1 MFIKE
6 FKALSVKILL
16 LGLYLC
22 FLLSAITVMATPPGN
37 RIIKNQD
44 LTNHW
49 QIQSS
54 SKINAGGAEISTY
67 DFVPKDWYD
76 ATVPGTVLGS
86 LVANSVFKNV
96 FYGRNLEKIPESQFN
111 VPWWY
116 RTTFTIEKINEG
128 QITKLRFN
136 GISYRADIWLNGQKV
151 ASADS
156 IKGSFRQFVLDISK
170 YVKPG
175 ANVLALK
182 ITRAQKSDLTIGFVD
197 WNPEPADHNMG
208 IWRNVQLQISGPVSI
223 DHPFV
228 QTKVDTVT
236 LDHADVTVSTV
247 LHNYS
252 DKVIDGELKGMIG
265 REISFSQ
272 KVSIEPNSSKE
283 VIFTPSQFS
292 QLSINHPKL
301 WWVHTL
307 GDPHLYDLHLQ
318 FDSGDKISD
327 SSHVRFGIRSVSDYI
342 TKEGHRGFRL
352 NGKKILIKGGG
363 WTDPMLLNATPA
375 YERAG
380 IDYAVHMNMN
390 AIRMEGFWGN
400 NQHIYNLCDEKGI
413 LIMVGF
419 SCQWEWENLMGN
431 KDDKYSAIMSPEQN
445 DIAAESWHDQIL
457 WLRNHPSI
465 FTWLYG
471 SDKWPRPELEKRY
484 LATLKDLDPTRP
496 SVSSAK
502 EVKSAITGPSAVKMR
517 GPYDYVPP
525 AYWYVDTAYGGAFG
539 FNTET
544 GPGPQIPVLESLKK
558 MIPVDSL
565 WPISSA
571 WMYHAARGEFHNLT
585 YYNNAMDNRLGKAKD
600 LDDYLKK
607 AQYLNYEGMRAMYEA
622 FESNRFKATG
632 IIQWMYNA
640 SWPKLWWQ
648 LYDYY
653 LMPTGAFYG
662 ARKANEPLHISYN
675 YGKDGVDIMNN
686 TAEKTTGLSAEITVF
701 DINMKQVFQKKIVS
715 NTVGAQQTKPVFT
728 LPANLNAGKTWFLDL
743 RLYNKQRHL
752 VSRNFYVLSAKK
764 DKLNE
769 KKSTWYVTPQTA
781 FADLTLLQNLPNVKL
796 ERSETITTKGEDTHV
811 NVKLK
816 NPSTH
821 LAFMIHLDM
830 KKKGTGESVLP
841 VFWNENYITL
851 LPGEERLVSGYC
863 HTSDLDK
870 NQVSI
875 TVSGWNVKEQ

>member
-1 MFIKE
+1 MN
-6 FKALSVKILL
+6 
-16 LGLYLC
+16 
-22 FLLSAITVMATPPGN
+22 PPGKN
-37 RIIKNQD
+37 IIKNQE
-44 LTNHW
+44 LSSNW

-54 SKINAGGAEISTY
+54 TKINASDAEISTPA
-67 DFVPKDWYD
+67 FSAKDWYG
-76 ATVPGTVLGS
+76 AVVPGTVLGS
-86 LVANSVFKNV
+86 LVADSVFKDV
-96 FYGRNLEKIPESQFN
+96 FYGRNLEKIPESQFD

-116 RTTFTIEKINEG
+116 RTTFSINKNGPG
-128 QITKLRFN
+128 QITRLRFN
-136 GISYRADIWLNGQKV
+136 GISYRADIWLNGYKI

-156 IKGSFRQFVLDISK
+156 IKGSFRQFVVEVSK
-170 YVKPG
+170 YVKSG
-175 ANVLALK
+175 VNVLALK
-182 ITRAQKSDLTIGFVD
+182 VSRAQKSDLTIGFVD

-208 IWRNVQLQISGPVSI
+208 IWRNVQLQISGAVSI
-223 DHPFV
+223 DKPFI

-236 LDHADVTVSTV
+236 LNHAEVTVSAV

-252 DKVIDGELKGMIG
+252 DKIINGELKGMIG
-265 REISFSQ
+265 KEIAFSQ
-272 KVSIEPNSSKE
+272 KVLIQPNSSKE
-283 VIFTPSQFS
+283 VIFTPSAFS

-307 GDPHLYDLHLQ
+307 GNPHLYDLHLR
-318 FDSGDKISD
+318 FNSGNEISD
-327 SSHVRFGIRSVSDYI
+327 SSHTRFGIRSVSDYI

-363 WTDPMLLNATPA
+363 WTDPMLLNATPE

-380 IDYAVHMNMN
+380 IDYAVHTNMN

-400 NQHIYNLCDEKGI
+400 NQHIYNLCDAKGI

-419 SCQWEWENLMGN
+419 SCQWEWENLVGN
-431 KDDKYSAIMSPEQN
+431 KDDKYSAIITPEQN

-471 SDKWPRPELEKRY
+471 SDKWPRPELEERY
-484 LATLKDLDPTRP
+484 LATLKELDTTRP

-502 EVKSAITGPSAVKMR
+502 EVQSIITGHSAVKMR

-525 AYWYVDTAYGGAFG
+525 NYWYVDTAYGGAFG

-565 WPISSA
+565 WPIGSA

-600 LDDYLKK
+600 LDDYLRK

-622 FESNRFKATG
+622 FEANRFKATG

-653 LMPTGAFYG
+653 LMPTAAFYG

-675 YGKDGVDIMNN
+675 YGNNGVDIMNN
-686 TAEKTTGLSAEITVF
+686 TAQKLADLSAEITVL
-701 DINMKQVFQKKIVS
+701 DINMKKVFQKKITS
-715 NTVGAQQTKPVFT
+715 NTVGAQHTEPVFT
-728 LPANLNAGKTWFLDL
+728 LPANLNLSKTWFLDL
-743 RLYNKQRHL
+743 RLYNKQHHL
-752 VSRNFYVLSAKK
+752 ISSNFYVLSSQK
-764 DKLNE
+764 DTLDV
-769 KKSTWYVTPQTA
+769 KKSTWYVTPQTS
-781 FADLTLLQNLPNVKL
+781 FADLTLLQDLPNVKL
-796 ERSETITTKGEDTHV
+796 EKSETVTKKGEDTHV
-811 NVKLK
+811 KVKLK
-816 NPSTH
+816 NPSAY
-821 LAFMIHLDM
+821 LAFMVHLDM
-830 KKKGTGESVLP
+830 KKKESAESVLP
-841 VFWNENYITL
+841 VFWNENYFTL
-851 LPGEERLVSGYC
+851 LPGEERTVSGYC
-863 HTSDLDK
+863 HTADLHGDR
-870 NQVSI
+870 VSI
-875 TVSGWNVKEQ
+875 AVSGWNIE